1 MLPVTFWKP
10 LLIESTSTS
19 RSINILETIDSMS
32 SRERPG
38 CGDPDAVDLKP
49 ESEPVSPHSRVLWMS
64 SNTVLPGPT

>member
-10 LLIESTSTS
+10 LLIESTFTS
-19 RSINILETIDSMS
+19 RATNILETIDMS

-49 ESEPVSPHSRVLWMS
+49 P
-64 SNTVLPGPT
+64 